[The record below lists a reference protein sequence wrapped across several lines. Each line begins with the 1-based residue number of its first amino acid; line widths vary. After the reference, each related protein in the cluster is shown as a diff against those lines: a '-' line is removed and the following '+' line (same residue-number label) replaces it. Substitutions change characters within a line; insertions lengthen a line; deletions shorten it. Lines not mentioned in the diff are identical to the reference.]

1 MNLQIKIENVNNNNI
16 LFPYFSW
23 ARKSMISV
31 EYFLLLSNSSILFF
45 QIYMFVRLFN
55 FCFVFIRLYAC
66 SVFVLFSSCFCLFVP
81 IGLEIFV
88 QRLAFNQSVLSVSKE
103 KQRKNMEEMF
113 PHRLFF
119 MKQTLSCFQT
129 NKNVKNLI
137 CSHY

>member
-1 MNLQIKIENVNNNNI
+1 
-16 LFPYFSW
+16 
-23 ARKSMISV
+23 MISV

-45 QIYMFVRLFN
+45 QIYMFVRLFSFLFCFCMFVRLFS

-88 QRLAFNQSVLSVSKE
+88 QRLAFNQSVLSVKKE

-119 MKQTLSCFQT
+119 TKQTLSCFQT
-129 NKNVKNLI
+129 NKKVKNLI